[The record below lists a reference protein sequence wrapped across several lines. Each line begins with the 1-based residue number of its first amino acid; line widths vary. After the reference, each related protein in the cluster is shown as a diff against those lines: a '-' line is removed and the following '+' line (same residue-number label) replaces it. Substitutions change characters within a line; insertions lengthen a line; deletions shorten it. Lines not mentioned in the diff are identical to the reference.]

1 MRRLIPAALLC
12 TLLLCSTHWIP
23 NTAAFEY
30 SGGGVEEGIEQAN
43 DLSTGGTTDVRETIT
58 SIMFGIITFLGI
70 IAVLVIVIAGIIL
83 VVSGS
88 DEGQRDKAI
97 KMVIYA
103 VVGLLIVL
111 LAGAI
116 VSFVNERFFG

>member
-12 TLLLCSTHWIP
+12 TLLLCSTHWAP
-23 NTAAFEY
+23 STAAFEY
-30 SGGGVEEGIEQAN
+30 SGGGVEEGIDQAN